1 MEVPVTRASAGK
13 ARKRTRNPEN
23 WKANIAKKKRYM
35 PKKAPERIIC
45 SHKNKH
51 LKCSSLTMTDIMNFH
66 SSFYS
71 SNKRS
76 EQDALIL
83 KCCKT
88 QKVKRRRPTKS
99 IRLGRDFN
107 IKYSVFRPRNDC
119 VPVCQKA
126 FLNILGITKYRVEY
140 ALKHLFH
147 TGEIA
152 RERRGGNRKINKFK
166 EQKESII
173 RYIIKLKC
181 IESHYCRSS
190 SQERKYLSSDLS
202 INKLYKMFR
211 DENPVSPVKQSY
223 FRHIFNREFNLG
235 FGTPNTDA
243 CSTCIELNERIKK
256 ENDRIKKNELMT
268 ALRVHKLRAKAF
280 FKMLQE
286 QKDDMIT
293 FSFDCQKNSPLPRIP
308 DQSAY
313 YSRQFYLY
321 NFTIVQGSS
330 KDKLN
335 KNTTFA
341 YTWTENEFG
350 KTANQI
356 ASAVYDRLNKTNL
369 SGITI
374 IRLFADGCGGQNKN
388 SIMLSMLSQWLLKN
402 VSVKRIE
409 IIFPVTGHSFMPPD
423 RVFGNIEKVLKK
435 REVIIQPEEY
445 CDIISSNATVTN
457 LKDIII
463 LDFKRATQEVF
474 KPTAKWP
481 FKITECKRFIIKRS
495 KISGN
500 TLIRGEPFYYSDINK
515 AFNVC
520 KTGKNT
526 SMLQPTTISTGV
538 PVAQAKITDVEKLLA
553 KHFGLEWQ
561 KREDLQFYLDIIRG
575 PFVEGNQDLEESF
588 CEGIAEESPVLR
600 I

>member
-1 MEVPVTRASAGK
+1 
-13 ARKRTRNPEN
+13 
-23 WKANIAKKKRYM
+23 M

-45 SHKNKH
+45 LHKNEH

-71 SNKRS
+71 SSKRS

-107 IKYSVFRPRNDC
+107 IKYSVFRARHDC
-119 VPVCQKA
+119 IPVCQKA
-126 FLNILGITKYRVEY
+126 FLSILGITKYRVEY
-140 ALKHLFH
+140 ALKNLFY

-166 EQKESII
+166 DQKESI
-173 RYIIKLKC
+173 RNYIMKLKC

-190 SQERKYLSSDLS
+190 SQERKYLSSDLN
-202 INKLYKMFR
+202 INKLYKMFK
-211 DENPVSPVKQSY
+211 DENPQSVVKQSY
-223 FRHIFNREFNLG
+223 FRHIFNSEFNLG
-235 FGTPNTDA
+235 FGTPKTDV
-243 CSTCIELNERIKK
+243 CSTCIELNERINK
-256 ENDRIKKNELMT
+256 ENDRVKKNELMT

-293 FSFDCQKNSPLPRIP
+293 FSFDCQKNCPLPRIP

-388 SIMLSMLSQWLLKN
+388 SIMLSMLSKWLLEN

-423 RVFGNIEKVLKK
+423 RFFGNVERVLKK
-435 REVIIQPEEY
+435 REVIIQPGEY

-457 LKDIII
+457 LRDIIM

-481 FKITECKRFIIKRS
+481 FKITQCKRFIIKDRRS
-495 KISGN
+495 QETHLSAVNSFIIQIQIKPLMSAK
-500 TLIRGEPFYYSDINK
+500 L
-515 AFNVC
+515 
-520 KTGKNT
+520 
-526 SMLQPTTISTGV
+526 
-538 PVAQAKITDVEKLLA
+538 AKIQACFNLPS
-553 KHFGLEWQ
+553 FQ
-561 KREDLQFYLDIIRG
+561 RECL
-575 PFVEGNQDLEESF
+575 
-588 CEGIAEESPVLR
+588 
-600 I
+600 